1 MAVSIS
7 LFAGIG
13 AQLFT
18 DDGVPLTG
26 GLIYSYAAGTTTP
39 KVTYTS
45 SLGTVAHPN
54 PIILNSAGRVPGGE
68 IWLTAGAYKFV
79 LANSTNVTIAT
90 YDNVTSVAG
99 DSNLVANF
107 TGNGAETIFTLLVA
121 PTSENNT
128 QVYING
134 VYQNKNTYSLA
145 TTSITFS
152 EAPPVT
158 SKIEVM
164 YN

>member
-1 MAVSIS
+1 MTVSIS
-7 LFAGIG
+7 LFAGVG
-13 AQLFT
+13 AQFFT
-18 DDGVPLTG
+18 DDGVPLAG

-54 PIILNSAGRVPGGE
+54 PIILNSAVRVPGGE
-68 IWLTAGAYKFV
+68 IWLTLGSYKFV
-79 LANSTNVTIAT
+79 LANSSNVTIAT
-90 YDNVTSVAG
+90 YDNVSSIAG
-99 DSNLVANF
+99 DFNLVANF
-107 TGNGAETIFTLLVA
+107 TGNGTQTIFTLPVS
-121 PTSENNT
+121 PISENTT
-128 QVYING
+128 QIYING
-134 VYQNKNTYSLA
+134 VYQNKNTYSVTNSL
-145 TTSITFS
+145 ITFS

>member
-1 MAVSIS
+1 MTVSIS
-7 LFAGIG
+7 LFAGVG
-13 AQLFT
+13 AQFFT
-18 DDGVPLTG
+18 DDGVPLAG

-68 IWLTAGAYKFV
+68 IWLTLGSYKFV
-79 LANSTNVTIAT
+79 LANSSNVTIAT
-90 YDNVTSVAG
+90 YDNVSSIAG
-99 DSNLVANF
+99 DFNLVANF
-107 TGNGAETIFTLLVA
+107 TGNGTQTIFTLSVS
-121 PTSENNT
+121 PISENTT
-128 QVYING
+128 QIYING
-134 VYQNKNTYSLA
+134 VYQNKNTYSVTNSL
-145 TTSITFS
+145 ITFS

>member
-1 MAVSIS
+1 MTVSIS

-13 AQLFT
+13 AQFFT
-18 DDGVPLTG
+18 DDGVPLAG

-45 SLGTVAHPN
+45 SAGNIAHPN

-68 IWLTAGAYKFV
+68 IWLTLGSYKFI
-79 LANSTNVTIAT
+79 LATSTNVTIAT
-90 YDNVTSVAG
+90 YDNVFSVG
-99 DSNLVANF
+99 GNNLVASF
-107 TGNGAETIFTLLVA
+107 TGTGVQTVFTLAVS
-121 PTSENNT
+121 PTDINNT
-128 QVYING
+128 QIYING

-145 TTSITFS
+145 NTSITFP

-158 SKIEVM
+158 SKIEVV